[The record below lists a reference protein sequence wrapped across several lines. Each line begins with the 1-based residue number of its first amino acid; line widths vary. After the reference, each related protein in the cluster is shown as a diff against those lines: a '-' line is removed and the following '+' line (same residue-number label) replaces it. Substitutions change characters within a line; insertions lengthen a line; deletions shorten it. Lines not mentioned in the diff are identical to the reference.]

1 MEGEIGMR
9 IVVAPDSF
17 KGSASASEV
26 ADALAR
32 GLSRALPNGEFIKVP
47 MADGGEGT
55 VHALVAATN
64 GRLAEE
70 EVCGPLGRKVRAFYG
85 ITGDGTT
92 AVIEMAAASGLTL
105 VRREE
110 RDPRRATSFGTG
122 ELIRAALDQGCRRFI
137 IGIGGSATNDGGA
150 GLIQALGGR
159 LLDKEGKELPLGGA
173 YLAHLERIDLTALD
187 PRLKESRFLIACDV
201 DNPLLGER
209 GASAVYGPQKG
220 ATPQMVKELDR
231 ALARYAEVIKRD
243 LDKDVANV
251 PGSGAAGGLGAGLM
265 AFLDATLH
273 RGVDLVIEAVGLA
286 DKVKSADLVITG
298 EGSVDG
304 QTVYGK
310 TPVGVARVAKSFN
323 KPVVAVAGTIGA
335 GAEAVYG
342 HGVDVVVGIL
352 EGPTS
357 LDTAMARAVYYLET
371 TGERLGR
378 LLKVGAGLGC
388 ALPRG

>member
-1 MEGEIGMR
+1 
-9 IVVAPDSF
+9 
-17 KGSASASEV
+17 
-26 ADALAR
+26 
-32 GLSRALPNGEFIKVP
+32 
-47 MADGGEGT
+47 
-55 VHALVAATN
+55 
-64 GRLAEE
+64 
-70 EVCGPLGRKVRAFYG
+70 
-85 ITGDGTT
+85 
-92 AVIEMAAASGLTL
+92 
-105 VRREE
+105 
-110 RDPRRATSFGTG
+110 
-122 ELIRAALDQGCRRFI
+122 
-137 IGIGGSATNDGGA
+137 
-150 GLIQALGGR
+150 
-159 LLDKEGKELPLGGA
+159 
-173 YLAHLERIDLTALD
+173 
-187 PRLKESRFLIACDV
+187 
-201 DNPLLGER
+201 
-209 GASAVYGPQKG
+209 
-220 ATPQMVKELDR
+220 MVKELDR

>member
-32 GLSRALPNGEFIKVP
+32 GLSRALTNSEFIKVP

-55 VHALVAATN
+55 VHSLVAATN
-64 GRLAEE
+64 GRVVEE

-85 ITGDGTT
+85 ITGDGQT

-122 ELIRAALDQGCRRFI
+122 QLIRAALDQGCRRFI

-150 GLIQALGGR
+150 GLIQAIGGR
-159 LLDKEGKELPLGGA
+159 MLDKEGKDLLLGGA
-173 YLAHLERIDLTALD
+173 YLAQLDRIDLVDLD

-220 ATPQMVKELDR
+220 ATPQMVRELDG
-231 ALARYAEVIKRD
+231 ALARYAQVIKRD
-243 LDKDVANV
+243 LDKDVADV

-265 AFLDATLH
+265 AFLNATLH
-273 RGVDLVIEAVGLA
+273 SGVDLVIEAVGLA

-298 EGSVDG
+298 EGAVDG

-310 TPVGVARVAKSFN
+310 TPIGVARTAKNFD
-323 KPVVAVAGTIGA
+323 KPVVVVAGTIGI
-335 GAEAVYG
+335 GAEAVYD
-342 HGVDVVVGIL
+342 HGVDVVMGIL
-352 EGPTS
+352 EGPAS
-357 LDTAMARAVYYLET
+357 LETAMARAIYYLEAA
-371 TGERLGR
+371 GERLGR
-378 LLKVGAGLGC
+378 LLKVGAGLRC
-388 ALPRG
+388 RLE